1 VEGSEWDKG
10 SVMHYQFESGLITTP
25 EKYQNQP
32 LIPAGRL
39 SVADIKEVL
48 KFYPVKTKKR
58 ITELKPY
65 ISKLIQIDPG
75 ERLDFLIQ
83 PEESRKYTLQTF
95 GNIDSVIVLFED
107 VNGESVYLAGDD
119 DSGAEFNAMIENR
132 LLHGQTYYLRLR
144 LCTMTNPTMGL

>member
-1 VEGSEWDKG
+1 LPAAVDGSEWDKD
-10 SVMHYQFESGLITTP
+10 SVIHYQFESGLITTP

-32 LIPAGRL
+32 LIPAGGL
-39 SVADIKEVL
+39 SVADIKIAR

-65 ISKLIQIDPG
+65 LSKLVQIDPG
-75 ERLDFLIQ
+75 EQLDFLIR

-95 GNIDSVIVLFED
+95 GKIDSVIVLFED

-119 DSGAEFNAMIENR
+119 DSGTEFNAMIES
-132 LLHGQTYYLRLR
+132 
-144 LCTMTNPTMGL
+144 